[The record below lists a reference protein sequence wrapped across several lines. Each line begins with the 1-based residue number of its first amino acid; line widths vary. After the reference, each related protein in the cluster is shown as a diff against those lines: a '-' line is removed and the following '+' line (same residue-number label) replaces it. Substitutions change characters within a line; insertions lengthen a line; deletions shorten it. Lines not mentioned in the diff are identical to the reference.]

1 MAIKASNIIIGG
13 VQAPKAPEPTPAT
26 AGQDRVVVA
35 NLQELRGKAPPPPPR
50 PEPVARVRKEVVVQ
64 SEPVSDKRPKKRVSK
79 YLADMYNTAD
89 LPSFDEED
97 K

>member
-1 MAIKASNIIIGG
+1 MAIKAGNIIIGG
-13 VQAPKAPEPTPAT
+13 VQAPKAPEPAPITGNT
-26 AGQDRVVVA
+26 DRVVVT
-35 NLQELRGKAPPPPPR
+35 NLQELRSGKAPPPPPR
-50 PEPVARVRKEVVVQ
+50 PAPVKKEVVVQ
-64 SEPVSDKRPKKRVSK
+64 SEPESEERPKKRVSK